1 MEKQIEKQLEVIVKK
16 GLGRNWF
23 DRLPLMGIGLFSA
36 LVGVLFLIVAS
47 EPISMIGF
55 LIGMVLFFLCPIA
68 SIFQSGNRN
77 LKSQNTK
84 GVWIAGIFHEKSE

>member
-1 MEKQIEKQLEVIVKK
+1 MKKQIDKPLNVIVKK
-16 GLGRNWF
+16 GLDKNWF
-23 DRLPLMGIGLFSA
+23 DRLPLMGMGLFSA

-55 LIGMVLFFLCPIA
+55 LIGMALFFVCPIA
-68 SIFQSGNRN
+68 SLFQSGNRN

-84 GVWIAGIFHEKSE
+84 GVWIAGVFYKKNE